1 MIPRR
6 EFLRRACVL
15 TGLALCRASASPAKS
30 TREALEAGIAF
41 LNSRQSP
48 DGAWRSGHYAAFRQG
63 DALTPLV
70 LWSLQSAG
78 NALASKSIER
88 GLAWLDQLSQRQR
101 SQSEPWTDLSYPLF
115 TAAYATQFLTS
126 VGEKGRPEFW
136 AELVERLQIQEVLGW
151 PANDPACGAWS
162 DSPAPPILPASVHP
176 PPDMLTPNL
185 SATVLALQALAANG
199 RNVRCQAAIPFIQ
212 RCQNYSSDASDAF
225 SDGGFF
231 FAMGDPIRNKAGAA
245 GVDAKGCPRF
255 RSYGSA
261 TCDGLIGL
269 QLCGFSH
276 DDPRR
281 RAAVAWLKQRV
292 HGMKHAGVWPDSR
305 MAAGESL
312 AFYHAQALAE
322 VIVML
327 KRSEQ
332 AWAFAQ
338 AAALANDL
346 TACQARDGSWAGRSP
361 DSCEDDSILATAF
374 AVRALARIV
383 A

>member
-15 TGLALCRASASPAKS
+15 TGLALCGSSAARTRPA
-30 TREALEAGIAF
+30 REALQFAIAF
-41 LNSRQSP
+41 LVSKQSA
-48 DGAWRSGHYAAFRQG
+48 DGAWRSTKYAAFRDG

-70 LWSLQSAG
+70 LWALQYSADPSAATAIARG
-78 NALASKSIER
+78 GEWLRRLTNER
-88 GLAWLDQLSQRQR
+88 ARR
-101 SQSEPWTDLSYPLF
+101 TEPWTGLNYPLF
-115 TAAYATQFLTS
+115 TFAYSAQFFATMGDS
-126 VGEKGRPEFW
+126 GRADLCAHFV
-136 AELVERLQIQEVLGW
+136 ELLRIRESLGW

-162 DSPAPPILPASVHP
+162 DSPAPPILPADVHP

-269 QLCGFSH
+269 QLCGFTD

-281 RAAVAWLKQRV
+281 RAAVAWLKQRA
-292 HGMKHAGVWPDSR
+292 HGMKHAGVWPNSR

-322 VIVML
+322 VLVML

-332 AWAFAQ
+332 AWASAQ
-338 AAALANDL
+338 GSVLANDL
-346 TACQARDGSWAGRSP
+346 IARQARDGSWAGRSP